1 MNSLKEE
8 DLNYIADITYG
19 IWFAR
24 NQHTFNQRNIE
35 DSEVINKANTSIQD
49 YIIATTSEQH
59 HSSIPNTRNTNRQQ
73 HPNTTTQNKTWRKP
87 DAGIIKINSDANL
100 AQTGRWG
107 LGVTCR
113 DSDGVLIA
121 AATWEMP
128 GPDDPTLAE
137 VYALYN
143 AIHLALDCCF
153 RDVLF
158 ESDSAKV
165 ISLINNAE
173 ENPRNYI
180 GNMINGI
187 CSNRSSFRKCSF
199 HHISREAN
207 RVAHILA
214 GLTHEEPNKVWIEE
228 DPPQLEIF
236 SSHPP

>member
-1 MNSLKEE
+1 
-8 DLNYIADITYG
+8 
-19 IWFAR
+19 
-24 NQHTFNQRNIE
+24 
-35 DSEVINKANTSIQD
+35 
-49 YIIATTSEQH
+49 
-59 HSSIPNTRNTNRQQ
+59 
-73 HPNTTTQNKTWRKP
+73 
-87 DAGIIKINSDANL
+87 
-100 AQTGRWG
+100 
-107 LGVTCR
+107 
-113 DSDGVLIA
+113 
-121 AATWEMP
+121 MP